1 MISNKNMIHMWIYVY
16 QWLVIKINQ
25 WLVIK
30 INQWLVIKIWFTCG
44 YMYTN
49 D

>member
-1 MISNKNMIHMWIYVY
+1 MISNKTMIHMWIYVY
-16 QWLVIKINQ
+16 Q

-49 D
+49 DE

>member
-30 INQWLVIKIWFTCG
+30 IWFTCG

-49 D
+49 DE

>member
-25 WLVIK
+25 WLVI
-30 INQWLVIKIWFTCG
+30 NIWFTCG

>member
-1 MISNKNMIHMWIYVY
+1 MISNKTMIHMWIYVY
-16 QWLVIKINQ
+16 Q

>member
-16 QWLVIKINQ
+16 QWLVIE
-25 WLVIK
+25 

>member
-30 INQWLVIKIWFTCG
+30 IWFTCG

>member
-30 INQWLVIKIWFTCG
+30 LWFTCG

>member
-16 QWLVIKINQ
+16 QWLV
-25 WLVIK
+25 VK